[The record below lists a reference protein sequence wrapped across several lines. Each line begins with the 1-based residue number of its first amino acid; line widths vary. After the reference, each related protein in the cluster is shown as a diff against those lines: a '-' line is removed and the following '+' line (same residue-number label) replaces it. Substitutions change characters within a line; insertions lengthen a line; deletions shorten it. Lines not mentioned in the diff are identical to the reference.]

1 MIIRAIDLENIR
13 SHKSSHIEFKNGIT
27 VITGDVGSGK
37 TTIMEAIKFAL
48 FGGTSE
54 NYRNLLRMN
63 ENQGSVSLFLEDVN
77 DSIKITRML
86 RKTKD
91 GYSGS
96 NVILS
101 INGKEKEMSDR
112 EMKKFISSK
121 FKIYQ
126 YRKRD
131 PLFFKTLIYASQEE
145 MKSIISMDPEERREM
160 ILDLFQITSYNKI
173 IENCDILR
181 DYAKTKIDI
190 SKGIIGENGSRII
203 DAKSEIEDIRIKINR
218 SNEKIKNLDEE
229 YKTTENEIKNIESLI
244 IEMEDLKNKREK
256 IENSIGLE
264 KERYNAIEEELKKKN
279 KKIEELENKKKILE
293 NLTKYEISYNEK
305 EKEYNDL
312 QNKQYEFNILRRS
325 LDKANADLKNL
336 QSKKKE
342 IDENRMEINELE
354 MKIKDLINEK
364 KDIDEKAIDNLKN
377 ERSSLTWEINRE
389 KESISDLKNEINDLK
404 NLEKMSICPKC
415 KRPLDREHTEI
426 LIKEDLNKIEEKN
439 AKIMGLNEN
448 LNKIDLKIKGM
459 EEIAQKNKS
468 IENEILRLSAKK
480 STLEK
485 MVYPENEILEKI
497 HQMQMEIENL
507 ELKIQN
513 LNFEEEKFNKISA
526 ELRKLKKFHEDY
538 LKIENEIKIE
548 DELKNEVFD
557 YNKKLSDI
565 NKKVI
570 EYEKMLSTINFD
582 DEKYRSIK
590 DEYEEKRL
598 KLNTISVNIESLK
611 RETTEK
617 EDEIKRK
624 EQELE
629 SLLFEE
635 KRIKNFSMFI
645 NWLDGTFIPEINAII
660 SGMINALRIEFES
673 ELSEWFQIMLPGTE
687 FDVGIDNNFSPI
699 IRYDGYEFDLSA
711 LSGGESNALAFSYRL
726 AMNSMVKKFKL
737 MDTNFILL
745 DEPTDGFSEKQI
757 MRMGEVFSN
766 LNVDQILIVTH
777 ENALENFADN
787 RIKIFKEDGISKI

>member
-181 DYAKTKIDI
+181 DYVKTKIDI

-218 SNEKIKNLDEE
+218 NNEKIKNLYEE

-244 IEMEDLKNKREK
+244 MEMEDLKNKREK

-325 LDKANADLKNL
+325 LIR
-336 QSKKKE
+336 Q
-342 IDENRMEINELE
+342 M
-354 MKIKDLINEK
+354 LI
-364 KDIDEKAIDNLKN
+364 
-377 ERSSLTWEINRE
+377 
-389 KESISDLKNEINDLK
+389 
-404 NLEKMSICPKC
+404 
-415 KRPLDREHTEI
+415 
-426 LIKEDLNKIEEKN
+426 
-439 AKIMGLNEN
+439 
-448 LNKIDLKIKGM
+448 
-459 EEIAQKNKS
+459 
-468 IENEILRLSAKK
+468 
-480 STLEK
+480 
-485 MVYPENEILEKI
+485 
-497 HQMQMEIENL
+497 
-507 ELKIQN
+507 
-513 LNFEEEKFNKISA
+513 
-526 ELRKLKKFHEDY
+526 
-538 LKIENEIKIE
+538 
-548 DELKNEVFD
+548 
-557 YNKKLSDI
+557 
-565 NKKVI
+565 
-570 EYEKMLSTINFD
+570 
-582 DEKYRSIK
+582 
-590 DEYEEKRL
+590 
-598 KLNTISVNIESLK
+598 
-611 RETTEK
+611 
-617 EDEIKRK
+617 
-624 EQELE
+624 
-629 SLLFEE
+629 
-635 KRIKNFSMFI
+635 
-645 NWLDGTFIPEINAII
+645 
-660 SGMINALRIEFES
+660 
-673 ELSEWFQIMLPGTE
+673 
-687 FDVGIDNNFSPI
+687 
-699 IRYDGYEFDLSA
+699 
-711 LSGGESNALAFSYRL
+711 
-726 AMNSMVKKFKL
+726 
-737 MDTNFILL
+737 
-745 DEPTDGFSEKQI
+745 
-757 MRMGEVFSN
+757 
-766 LNVDQILIVTH
+766 
-777 ENALENFADN
+777 
-787 RIKIFKEDGISKI
+787 